1 MTINER
7 ISYIMK
13 IKAGGSL
20 YRFAEILDIK
30 NQYATRLIKDGSVGI
45 EPISRI
51 LRTWKDINP
60 RWLILNEGDPFVESN
75 EPAKALRNV
84 ISTRINLLLDLE
96 RWIPAMSDTD
106 MQDLV
111 SMLSGEK
118 EFILEPTKVA
128 IWEKSIG
135 DRERTVKEKV
145 KKAMEAGICKTPK
158 DKQ

>member
-1 MTINER
+1 
-7 ISYIMK
+7 MK
-13 IKAGGSL
+13 TKAGGSL

-30 NQYATRLIKDGSVGI
+30 NQYAARLVKAGSVGI

-51 LRTWKDINP
+51 LRTFKDVNP
-60 RWLILNEGDPFVESN
+60 RWLILDEGKPFLESN
-75 EPAKALRNV
+75 EPAQALRNA

-106 MQDLV
+106 IEDLV

-118 EFILEPTKVA
+118 DFTLDPIKIAV
-128 IWEKSIG
+128 WEKSVG
-135 DRERTVKEKV
+135 DREKTVKDKV

>member
-7 ISYIMK
+7 IAYIMK
-13 IKAGGSL
+13 MKAGGSL

-60 RWLILNEGDPFVESN
+60 RWLILNEGDPFVESS
-75 EPAKALRNV
+75 EPAKVLRNT

-106 MQDLV
+106 IQDLV
-111 SMLSGEK
+111 SMLTGEK
-118 EFILEPTKVA
+118 EFTLDPTKVA
-128 IWEKSIG
+128 IWEKSVG
-135 DRERTVKEKV
+135 DRDKTVKEKV

>member
-7 ISYIMK
+7 VSYIMK
-13 IKAGGSL
+13 MKAGGSL
-20 YRFAEILDIK
+20 NRFSEILDIK
-30 NQYATRLIKDGSVGI
+30 NQYATRLIKDGPVGI
-45 EPISRI
+45 EPISRM

-60 RWLILNEGDPFVESN
+60 RWLILNEGDPFVENN
-75 EPAKALRNV
+75 EPAQALRNT

-96 RWIPAMSDTD
+96 RWIPAMSEAD
-106 MQDLV
+106 MRDLI

-118 EFILEPTKVA
+118 DFTLDPKKVA
-128 IWEKSIG
+128 VWEKSVG
-135 DRERTVKEKV
+135 DRERTVKDKV

>member
-1 MTINER
+1 
-7 ISYIMK
+7 MK

-60 RWLILNEGDPFVESN
+60 RWLILDEGDPFVESN
-75 EPAKALRNV
+75 EPAKVLRNV